1 MRSQRIHVLFCHR
14 ARCFTAGSRCVTL
27 MRRKISY
34 SETSLIL
41 KSTFN
46 TMVADDEGALW
57 MRFGSL
63 EGSTQSERLII
74 ETSTSN
80 VVAGRPYVTSS
91 TVAPSWLLENFNRE
105 GCCQ

>member
-1 MRSQRIHVLFCHR
+1 
-14 ARCFTAGSRCVTL
+14 
-27 MRRKISY
+27 
-34 SETSLIL
+34 
-41 KSTFN
+41 
-46 TMVADDEGALW
+46 MVADDEGVLW

-63 EGSTQSERLII
+63 KGSTQSERLII

-91 TVAPSWLLENFNRE
+91 TIAPSWLLENFNRE

>member
-1 MRSQRIHVLFCHR
+1 
-14 ARCFTAGSRCVTL
+14 
-27 MRRKISY
+27 
-34 SETSLIL
+34 
-41 KSTFN
+41 
-46 TMVADDEGALW
+46 MVADDEEALW

-91 TVAPSWLLENFNRE
+91 TVAPS
-105 GCCQ
+105 